1 MNEKQEK
8 KQIKINL
15 WTFYML
21 VASLIILLAATI
33 SGWLLVVKQNNQN
46 TQIENDTSVSIVRTI
61 K

>member
-33 SGWLLVVKQNNQN
+33 SGWLLVAKQNNQN
-46 TQIENDTSVSIVRTI
+46 TPIENDTSVSIVRTI

>member
-46 TQIENDTSVSIVRTI
+46 TPIENDTSVSIVRTI